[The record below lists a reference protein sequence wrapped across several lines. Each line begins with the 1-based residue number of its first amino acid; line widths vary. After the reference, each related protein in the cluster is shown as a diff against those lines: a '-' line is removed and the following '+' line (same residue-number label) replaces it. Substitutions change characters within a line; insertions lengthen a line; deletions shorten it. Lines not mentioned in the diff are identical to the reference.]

1 MDQDNEVMPMATNEQ
16 SREYSILVRLDELE
30 RLKAITTDPVVLAY
44 ITEREKVL
52 RSALVSP

>member
-1 MDQDNEVMPMATNEQ
+1 MGNDQEVMQMPTNEQ

-30 RLKAITTDPVVLAY
+30 RLKAITTDHAILKY
-44 ITEREKVL
+44 IEEREKVL